1 MTRLAP
7 NEWANLASGK
17 TNQAS
22 ECKLAISQKRSGFR
36 LPVALHEV
44 LFVSQR
50 DHGIDSR
57 RPTRG
62 KETR

>member
-1 MTRLAP
+1 MQ
-7 NEWANLASGK
+7 S
-17 TNQAS
+17 S

>member
-1 MTRLAP
+1 MQPRDFPEADGLLT
-7 NEWANLASGK
+7 
-17 TNQAS
+17 
-22 ECKLAISQKRSGFR
+22 RSGFR
-36 LPVALHEV
+36 LPVGLPEV

-57 RPTRG
+57 RPSRG